1 MTELQQPI
9 LLADT
14 TTNPAPLGLTGFG
27 LTTLL
32 LNLHNVGLFP
42 LDSMIMAMGLFVG
55 GTLQVIAGKLEW
67 KKNNMF
73 GMLAFSSYGF
83 FWISLIV
90 LMILPKLGLADAPT
104 PTAMGWYLAAWGI
117 FTFGMV
123 VASFALSKIMR
134 ALFITVLILFA
145 FLAAADFTGSSTLKI
160 IGGIDGVICGALHYL
175 LLYQLLLMKHLR
187 KRLFLWDN
195 II

>member
-1 MTELQQPI
+1 MTGKQTV

-32 LNLHNVGLFP
+32 LNLHNIGLFP

-55 GTLQVIAGKLEW
+55 GALQVIAGKLEW

-73 GMLAFSSYGF
+73 GMLAFSAYGF

-90 LMILPKLGLADAPT
+90 LMILPKLGWGEAPSAI
-104 PTAMGWYLAAWGI
+104 AMGWFLTVWAL

-134 ALFITVLILFA
+134 VLFITVLILFA
-145 FLAAADFTGSSTLKI
+145 LLAAADFTGSSTLKI
-160 IGGIDGVICGALHYL
+160 LGGIDGVICGTLALFVALATVINDTY
-175 LLYQLLLMKHLR
+175 
-187 KRLFLWDN
+187 KRV
-195 II
+195 IIPLN

>member
-1 MTELQQPI
+1 MTEKQTV

-32 LNLHNVGLFP
+32 LNLHNIGLFP
-42 LDSMIMAMGLFVG
+42 LDTMIMAMGLFVG
-55 GTLQVIAGKLEW
+55 GALQVIAGKLEW

-73 GMLAFSSYGF
+73 GMLAFSAYGF

-90 LMILPKLGLADAPT
+90 LMILPKLGWGEAPSA
-104 PTAMGWYLAAWGI
+104 TAMGWFLTVWGL
-117 FTFGMV
+117 FTLGMV

-134 ALFITVLILFA
+134 VLFITVLILFA
-145 FLAAADFTGSSTLKI
+145 LLAAADFTGNSTIKLL
-160 IGGIDGVICGALHYL
+160 GGIDGVICGALA
-175 LLYQLLLMKHLR
+175 
-187 KRLFLWDN
+187 LFIAMATVINDTFKKV
-195 II
+195 IIPLN

>member
-1 MTELQQPI
+1 MTEKQTV

-32 LNLHNVGLFP
+32 LNLHNIGLFP
-42 LDSMIMAMGLFVG
+42 LDTMIMAMGLFVG
-55 GTLQVIAGKLEW
+55 GALQVIAGKLEW

-73 GMLAFSSYGF
+73 GMLAFSAYGF

-90 LMILPKLGLADAPT
+90 LMILPKLGWGEAPSA
-104 PTAMGWYLAAWGI
+104 TAMGWFLTVWGL
-117 FTFGMV
+117 FTLGMV

-134 ALFITVLILFA
+134 VLFITVLILFA
-145 FLAAADFTGSSTLKI
+145 LLAAADFTGNSTIKLL
-160 IGGIDGVICGALHYL
+160 GGIDGVICGTLALF
-175 LLYQLLLMKHLR
+175 MAMATVINDTFK
-187 KRLFLWDN
+187 KV
-195 II
+195 IIPLN

>member
-1 MTELQQPI
+1 MTEKQTV

-32 LNLHNVGLFP
+32 LNLHNIGLFP
-42 LDSMIMAMGLFVG
+42 LDTMIMAMGLFVG
-55 GTLQVIAGKLEW
+55 GALQVIAGKLEW

-73 GMLAFSSYGF
+73 GMLAFSAYGF

-90 LMILPKLGLADAPT
+90 LMILPKLGWGET
-104 PTAMGWYLAAWGI
+104 PSATAMGWFLIVWGL
-117 FTFGMV
+117 FTLGMV

-134 ALFITVLILFA
+134 VLFITVLILFA
-145 FLAAADFTGSSTLKI
+145 LLAAADFTGSSTLKLL
-160 IGGIDGVICGALHYL
+160 GGIDGVICGALA
-175 LLYQLLLMKHLR
+175 
-187 KRLFLWDN
+187 LFIAMATVINDTFKKV
-195 II
+195 IIPLN

>member
-1 MTELQQPI
+1 MTEKQTV

-32 LNLHNVGLFP
+32 LNLHNIGLFP
-42 LDSMIMAMGLFVG
+42 LDTMIMAMGLFVG
-55 GTLQVIAGKLEW
+55 GALQVIAGKLEW

-73 GMLAFSSYGF
+73 GMLAFSAYGF

-90 LMILPKLGLADAPT
+90 LMILPKLGWGET
-104 PTAMGWYLAAWGI
+104 PSATAMGWFLTVWGL
-117 FTFGMV
+117 FTLGMV

-134 ALFITVLILFA
+134 VLFITVLLLFA
-145 FLAAADFTGSSTLKI
+145 LLAAADFTGSLTIKLL
-160 IGGIDGVICGALHYL
+160 GGIDGVICGTLALF
-175 LLYQLLLMKHLR
+175 MAMATVINDTFK
-187 KRLFLWDN
+187 KV
-195 II
+195 IIPLN